1 MKYTHQ
7 LASIIILFFAA
18 VTFLAF
24 TGSGA
29 EVDERTVFQ
38 SGHLHDYSAYQSGHH
53 DDFSSY
59 RSGNLDAYI
68 DFMMD
73 MDMFTL
79 RLIRAIQAED
89 MERTEETAS
98 QLKRLFDSFVRYFG
112 DGKKDI
118 QLTREI
124 MLPALEQLEKKVE
137 ARKWEEIRLQAGVAI
152 ASCNACHTLTGA
164 GNIIVKNPFF
174 PDPDPEEN

>member
-1 MKYTHQ
+1 MKSTHQ
-7 LASIIILFFAA
+7 LASIIILFLAS

-24 TGSGA
+24 TDIGNGT
-29 EVDERTVFQ
+29 DERFNHLDDYTTHR
-38 SGHLHDYSAYQSGHH
+38 SGH
-53 DDFSSY
+53 
-59 RSGNLDAYI
+59 LDAYI

-79 RLIRAIQAED
+79 RLIRAIKDED
-89 MERTEETAS
+89 MERTEETFS
-98 QLKRLFDSFVRYFG
+98 TLKRMFDSFVRYFG
-112 DGKKDI
+112 DGIKDI
-118 QLTREI
+118 QLTKEI

-137 ARKWEEIRLQAGVAI
+137 TKKWEEIRLQTGVAI

-174 PDPDPEEN
+174 PETDSEEK